1 MKERSDS
8 SFWSDNI
15 IDATMHLTHDDDWK
29 KFYLYLTNAPLFF
42 NEENPTVVETLGE
55 LENVP
60 IIPAYRDDQEVTIT
74 KNGPCDR
81 YVFVNTRSEDV
92 DDEKLSS

>member
-1 MKERSDS
+1 MSD
-8 SFWSDNI
+8 FDNNESI
-15 IDATMHLTHDDDWK
+15 RFLIGLSTNTK
-29 KFYLYLTNAPLFF
+29 KFYLYLTNAPRFF

-74 KNGPCDR
+74 KNGPCER